1 MKAHRGFTLIELMIV
16 VAVVAILAAVA
27 YPSYQD
33 YLKRGRRA
41 SAQTFIMEVANKES
55 QYLLD
60 ARNYAVSNNATAI
73 TTLGLTVPNDVS
85 PYYDLKVGSTGP
97 DPAVATSPPSYII
110 TATPKGTQTTDP
122 YGVMS
127 LNHEGAKTRKNGAE
141 PGW

>member
-27 YPSYQD
+27 YPSYQE
-33 YLKRGRRA
+33 YLKKGRRA
-41 SAQTFIMEVANKES
+41 SAQTFMMEVANKES

-60 ARNYAVSNNATAI
+60 ARNYAVNISDLSTSNALNI
-73 TTLGLTVPNDVS
+73 TTPSDVS
-85 PYYDLKVGSTGP
+85 PYYTVKV
-97 DPAVATSPPSYII
+97 DPTAVTTPPSFTII
-110 TATPKGTQTTDP
+110 ATPKGTQTTDA
-122 YGVMS
+122 YGTMS